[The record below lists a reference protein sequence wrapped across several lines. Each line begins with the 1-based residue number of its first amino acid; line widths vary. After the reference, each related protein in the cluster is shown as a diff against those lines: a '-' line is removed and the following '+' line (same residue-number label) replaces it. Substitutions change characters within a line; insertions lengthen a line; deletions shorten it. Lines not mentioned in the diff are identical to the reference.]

1 MRPSVI
7 TATLLAPSLITIIV
21 LLAAPMLLVV
31 GYSFAGRDAYG
42 GVVAG
47 FTLQNYAEAIQ
58 PIYLPILVNTLM
70 LAFWSTAIC
79 LLVGYPIAYFIAFKA
94 GRYAP
99 LLLALLLIP
108 FWVDFLVRISAWMVL
123 LGRNGPL
130 NHALLS
136 SGLIEQPVRLLGT
149 YGAVLVNMLYAF
161 LPSAVLP
168 IYAALN
174 PIDRKLLEAAADLGA
189 NPVEAFWRTTFP
201 LSLPG
206 VMAAILFVFVPAM
219 GVYAIPVLLGGGK
232 NIILGNLIVQLF
244 LEFRN
249 MPLGAAISV
258 LLLCVSMAV
267 IAFYMHILIRIE
279 EKRA

>member
-149 YGAVLVNMLYAF
+149 YGAVLVGMLYAF

-189 NPVEAFWRTTFP
+189 GW
-201 LSLPG
+201 L
-206 VMAAILFVFVPAM
+206 
-219 GVYAIPVLLGGGK
+219 
-232 NIILGNLIVQLF
+232 
-244 LEFRN
+244 
-249 MPLGAAISV
+249 
-258 LLLCVSMAV
+258 
-267 IAFYMHILIRIE
+267 
-279 EKRA
+279 